1 MSTLHT
7 VNKSPF
13 STQSL
18 LSCLNHC
25 KDGDAVL
32 MIEDGVY
39 GALAGSGL
47 AELVKEKAGA
57 VSLYLIEADAD
68 ARGLDKSKLLSEVE
82 SVGYDGFVDLVASH
96 ERTQSWL

>member
-13 STQSL
+13 GTGALQSAL
-18 LSCLNHC
+18 AHC

-39 GALAGSGL
+39 GALSGTAL
-47 AELVKEKAGA
+47 TQIMEEKGKT
-57 VSLYLIEADAD
+57 VSLYALTPDVE
-68 ARGLDKSKLLSEVE
+68 ARGLAKDKLQAGVQG
-82 SVGYDGFVDLVASH
+82 VDYAGFVDLVAKYD
-96 ERTQSWL
+96 RTQAWL

>member
-13 STQSL
+13 ATGAL
-18 LSCLNHC
+18 VSCLNHC

-39 GALAGSGL
+39 GGLTGTTVADQVRQKAGSVAIYVL
-47 AELVKEKAGA
+47 
-57 VSLYLIEADAD
+57 SPDAD
-68 ARGLDKSKLLSEVE
+68 ARGLAADRLLEGIRGVD
-82 SVGYDGFVDLVASH
+82 YDGFVDLVADH
-96 ERTQSWL
+96 DRTQAWL

>member
-39 GALAGSGL
+39 GALANSGMSDQ
-47 AELVKEKAGA
+47 VKAKAGN
-57 VSLYLIEADAD
+57 VSIYVMTPDAD
-68 ARGLDKSKLLSEVE
+68 ARGLADDKLLDEV
-82 SVGYDGFVDLVASH
+82 SGVDYAGFVNLVTEH
-96 ERTQSWL
+96 DRTQNWL

>member
-13 STQSL
+13 ATQAL
-18 LSCLNHC
+18 MSCLNHC

-39 GALAGSGL
+39 GALASSGMS
-47 AELVKEKAGA
+47 ELVKEKTGS
-57 VSLYLIEADAD
+57 VMIYVMSPDAD
-68 ARGLDKSKLLSEVE
+68 ARGLSADKLLGEIKGVD
-82 SVGYDGFVDLVASH
+82 YAGFVTLVADH
-96 ERTQSWL
+96 DRTQSWL

>member
-18 LSCLNHC
+18 MSCLNHC

-39 GALAGSGL
+39 GALAQSGM
-47 AELVKEKAGA
+47 AELVKAKTAS
-57 VSLYLIEADAD
+57 VMIYVMSPDAD
-68 ARGLDKSKLLSEVE
+68 ARGLSGDKLLGEVKG
-82 SVGYDGFVDLVASH
+82 VDYAGFVNLVTEH
-96 ERTQSWL
+96 DRTQSWL

>member
-13 STQSL
+13 AAHSL
-18 LSCLNHC
+18 LSCLAHC

-39 GALAGSGL
+39 GGLAGTAVAGEV
-47 AELVKEKAGA
+47 AERIGK
-57 VSLYLIEADAD
+57 VSLYVLGPDAA
-68 ARGLDKSKLLSEVE
+68 ARGLPADRMLEGIAQ
-82 SVGYDGFVDLVASH
+82 VGYDGFVDLVADH
-96 ERTQSWL
+96 DRTQAWL

>member
-13 STQSL
+13 ATETM

-25 KDGDAVL
+25 VDGDAVL

-39 GALAGSGL
+39 GALANSRISEAVQAKVGSVALFVLGPD
-47 AELVKEKAGA
+47 AE
-57 VSLYLIEADAD
+57 
-68 ARGLDKSKLLSEVE
+68 ARGLNQDKCLSD
-82 SVGYDGFVDLVASH
+82 VGRVDYDGFVDLVTQH
-96 ERTQSWL
+96 DRTQAWL

>member
-13 STQSL
+13 SNQSL

-39 GALAGSGL
+39 GALANSGL
-47 AELVKEKAGA
+47 SEQVKAKAGT
-57 VSLYLIEADAD
+57 VSIYVMSPDAD
-68 ARGLDKSKLLSEVE
+68 ARGLAGDKLLGDVNA
-82 SVGYDGFVDLVASH
+82 VDYAGFVTLVTEH
-96 ERTQSWL
+96 DRTQCWL

>member
-13 STQSL
+13 ATQSL
-18 LSCLNHC
+18 MSCLNHC

-39 GALAGSGL
+39 GALSSSGMSDFVR
-47 AELVKEKAGA
+47 AKSAS
-57 VSLYLIEADAD
+57 VSIYVMTPDAD
-68 ARGLDKSKLLSEVE
+68 ARGLAAEKILGEV
-82 SVGYDGFVDLVASH
+82 SGVDYAGFVNLVTEH
-96 ERTQSWL
+96 DRTQAWL

>member
-13 STQSL
+13 ATQAL
-18 LSCLNHC
+18 MSCLNHC

-39 GALAGSGL
+39 GALATSGM
-47 AELVKEKAGA
+47 ADFVRAKTSS
-57 VSLYLIEADAD
+57 VSIYVMSPDAD
-68 ARGLDKSKLLSEVE
+68 ARGLATEKLLGEV
-82 SVGYDGFVDLVASH
+82 SGVDYAGFVNLVAEH
-96 ERTQSWL
+96 DRTQCWL

>member
-13 STQSL
+13 SNQTL
-18 LSCLNHC
+18 LSCLRHC

-39 GALAGSGL
+39 GGLAGTGMSEAVSARMGAVRIL
-47 AELVKEKAGA
+47 VLGEDASARGIELVRLMEGVTA
-57 VSLYLIEADAD
+57 VDY
-68 ARGLDKSKLLSEVE
+68 G
-82 SVGYDGFVDLVASH
+82 GFVDLVAEH
-96 ERTQSWL
+96 DRTQSWL